1 MSEQLSADLL
11 IEPRWLLPMTP
22 AGAALEGH
30 ALVVDAG
37 RIVALG
43 PAAELRA
50 RFAVREQVRREHH
63 ALLPGLVNAY
73 TRASETL
80 LRAAVAP
87 GAESALRAS
96 LRASGAGADFV
107 RDGTRLAMAEM
118 LCAGITCF
126 ADLSAHPEEA
136 ARVVAAAQLRAAI
149 GLPVTEEPGA
159 GTEHATAQLAR
170 AERLWDEY
178 RSDSRISLY
187 FAPLAVPT
195 LSDATLTRVRRVT
208 DELEARVC
216 VHVGIGGEADTPP
229 HEVCDAAAPVRTTA
243 AGAVLAR
250 LEALGL
256 LRPGFAAVGVLASE
270 REALALIA
278 RHGAGLIACPQV
290 SLRAGGA
297 ALVRLEGQRTAL
309 GTDSPA
315 TVGALDLLAEARVAA
330 LLSGLPAA
338 ETLRLATLG
347 GATVLGLQAQ
357 IGSLEVGKAADL
369 VCIDLDPLACRCSR
383 GVEAA
388 ILFGATRSDV
398 SDVWS
403 GGRAAV
409 REHRLLAFDTEELK
423 QLPGSWARRLK
434 LGAAA

>member
-22 AGAALEGH
+22 AAPALEGH

-80 LRAAVAP
+80 LRAVVAP

-96 LRASGAGADFV
+96 LRASGADADFV

-159 GTEHATAQLAR
+159 GAEHATAPLAR
-170 AERLWDEY
+170 AERLWDQY

-216 VHVGIGGEADTPP
+216 VHLGIAGEAGTPP
-229 HEVCDAAAPVRTTA
+229 HEVRDAAAPVRA
-243 AGAVLAR
+243 AAAIAVLAR

-270 REALALIA
+270 REAVALIA
-278 RHGAGLIACPQV
+278 RHGASLIACPQV

-315 TVGALDLLAEARVAA
+315 AVGALDLLAEARVAA

-369 VCIDLDPLACRCSR
+369 VCIDLDPLACRCSG

-423 QLPGSWARRLK
+423 QLPASWARRLK

>member
-87 GAESALRAS
+87 GAQSALRAS
-96 LRASGAGADFV
+96 LRASGADPDFV

-136 ARVVAAAQLRAAI
+136 ARVVAQAQLRAAI

-159 GTEHATAQLAR
+159 GAEHATAQLAR

-216 VHVGIGGEADTPP
+216 VQVGIAAEAGTPP
-229 HEVCDAAAPVRTTA
+229 HEVRDAAAPMRADA

-270 REALALIA
+270 REAVALIA
-278 RHGAGLIACPQV
+278 RHGASLIACPQV

-338 ETLRLATLG
+338 EMLRLATLG

-369 VCIDLDPLACRCSR
+369 ICIDLDPLACRCSR

>member
-22 AGAALEGH
+22 AGAVLEGH

-96 LRASGAGADFV
+96 LRASGADADFV

-126 ADLSAHPEEA
+126 ADLSTHPEEA

-159 GTEHATAQLAR
+159 GAEHATAQLAR

-216 VHVGIGGEADTPP
+216 VHVGIAGGAGTPP
-229 HEVCDAAAPVRTTA
+229 HEVRDAAAPVRTTA

-315 TVGALDLLAEARVAA
+315 AVGALDVLAEARVAA

-338 ETLRLATLG
+338 EMLRLATLG

>member
-1 MSEQLSADLL
+1 MP
-11 IEPRWLLPMTP
+11 PRPCAP
-22 AGAALEGH
+22 
-30 ALVVDAG
+30 
-37 RIVALG
+37 
-43 PAAELRA
+43 PLRA
-50 RFAVREQVRREHH
+50 RCWHGCRRW
-63 ALLPGLVNAY
+63 
-73 TRASETL
+73 
-80 LRAAVAP
+80 
-87 GAESALRAS
+87 
-96 LRASGAGADFV
+96 DC
-107 RDGTRLAMAEM
+107 
-118 LCAGITCF
+118 CARG
-126 ADLSAHPEEA
+126 
-136 ARVVAAAQLRAAI
+136 
-149 GLPVTEEPGA
+149 
-159 GTEHATAQLAR
+159 
-170 AERLWDEY
+170 
-178 RSDSRISLY
+178 
-187 FAPLAVPT
+187 
-195 LSDATLTRVRRVT
+195 
-208 DELEARVC
+208 
-216 VHVGIGGEADTPP
+216 
-229 HEVCDAAAPVRTTA
+229 
-243 AGAVLAR
+243 
-250 LEALGL
+250 
-256 LRPGFAAVGVLASE
+256 LRPSAVLASE

-278 RHGAGLIACPQV
+278 RHGAGLIACPQA

-315 TVGALDLLAEARVAA
+315 AVGALDLLAEARVAA

-423 QLPGSWARRLK
+423 QLPGE
-434 LGAAA
+434 LGAATEAGGSGMSTPGPASGPARAECRWCGTCQVRGGRERLLGSAGGVPAAAPVESGARRASSPSASPSPGNACSTSAVAAACSPRRSARPARG